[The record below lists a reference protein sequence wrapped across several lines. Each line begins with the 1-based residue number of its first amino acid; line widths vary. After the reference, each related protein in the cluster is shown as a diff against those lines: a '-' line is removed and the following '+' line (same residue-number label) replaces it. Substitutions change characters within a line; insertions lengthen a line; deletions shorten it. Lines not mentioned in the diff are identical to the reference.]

1 MQELYRAVYITQIF
15 RCKQCYEVITE
26 SFSAANGVTIEEGET
41 IEQAREVGGREG
53 VFARMINFLFPRE
66 THRPERDFLYGSI
79 QYRSMHSLDI
89 IFRDSILKKAS
100 GEICHEVRMAVVGH
114 GETKQYL
121 LKPGIKPIDET
132 AQVKLAH
139 QSDYLQLEST
149 RRLLENLSNKE
160 WISEGDLRR
169 RFEDGKGHTRGY
181 WGLGDKI
188 ETALRVGFIQTA
200 PDTTQIMFSIT
211 KLGLKFL
218 KGGIMTVLE
227 HEKGLVRGL
236 HLAILE
242 WNDGI
247 ASLKGLTAGLT
258 QNMTRLLTDGSI
270 QGEDKEE
277 REAFLDELDRSRD
290 FREEV
295 TKS

>member
-41 IEQAREVGGREG
+41 LKQASEAKNRTN
-53 VFARMINFLFPRE
+53 VFGRMIKVVLPAENQ
-66 THRPERDFLYGSI
+66 RPERAFLHGII

-89 IFRDSILKKAS
+89 IFRDSILKKVTGA
-100 GEICHEVRMAVVGH
+100 ICHEVRMAVVGH

-121 LKPGIKPIDET
+121 LKPGIMPIDET

-181 WGLGDKI
+181 WGLGNKI
-188 ETALRVGFIQTA
+188 ETALRVGF
-200 PDTTQIMFSIT
+200 F
-211 KLGLKFL
+211 
-218 KGGIMTVLE
+218 
-227 HEKGLVRGL
+227 VR
-236 HLAILE
+236 
-242 WNDGI
+242 
-247 ASLKGLTAGLT
+247 
-258 QNMTRLLTDGSI
+258 TRQKPRL
-270 QGEDKEE
+270 
-277 REAFLDELDRSRD
+277 
-290 FREEV
+290 
-295 TKS
+295 

>member
-1 MQELYRAVYITQIF
+1 MQELYRAVFITQIF
-15 RCKQCYEVITE
+15 SCERCFQAVREVFTKT
-26 SFSAANGVTIEEGET
+26 SGLTIEEGET
-41 IEQAREVGGREG
+41 LKQASEAKNRTN
-53 VFARMINFLFPRE
+53 VFGRMIKVALPAENQ
-66 THRPERDFLYGSI
+66 RPERAFLHGII
-79 QYRSMHSLDI
+79 QYRTMHSLDI
-89 IFRDSILKKAS
+89 IFRDSILKKVTGA
-100 GEICHEVRMAVVGH
+100 ICHEVRIAVVGH
-114 GETKQYL
+114 GETKQYV
-121 LKPGIKPIDET
+121 LKPGIEPIDET

-139 QSDYLQLEST
+139 QSDYLEIEST

-169 RFEDGKGHTRGY
+169 RFEDSKGHTGSY
-181 WGLGDKI
+181 WSLGDKI

-227 HEKGLVRGL
+227 HERGLVRGL

-290 FREEV
+290 FREKVE
-295 TKS
+295 